1 MTVGE
6 VSARIVVTAHP
17 DEPIADVA
25 RRMRDEHVGDVVV
38 ADSHRRPLGIVTDR
52 DIVVTAV
59 AQSADKL
66 EKLLVSDVMTRPAVT
81 ARPETLEEALK
92 RMRSHGIR
100 RLPVVG
106 AEGQLVGILTFDD
119 VLRVMS
125 VELSGLI
132 GLVVR
137 EQKQERI
144 ARP

>member
-38 ADSHRRPLGIVTDR
+38 ADSHRRPLGMVTDR

-81 ARPETLEEALK
+81 ARPHETLE
-92 RMRSHGIR
+92 G
-100 RLPVVG
+100 G
-106 AEGQLVGILTFDD
+106 AEAHAFAWHSPASGRRSGGSTRGDLD
-119 VLRVMS
+119 LR
-125 VELSGLI
+125 
-132 GLVVR
+132 
-137 EQKQERI
+137 
-144 ARP
+144 